1 MDFQKQIDT
10 ITGALNLFDLSY
22 LVSGSAMLLVLSYT
36 YPSLQHF
43 LVHDDKLLLSAVI
56 CIVAAYIAGL
66 FCWVIGKRFRYVV
79 MMIIKWDRH
88 AVEHDFEELFGEAMG
103 VCKVEERSKISQMQS
118 KSKSLTYSYMWMK
131 LDKSTDIDCKRR
143 FDFISRFWTFR
154 AIYEGL
160 ILPFV
165 ILAIAFY
172 YRGCVASNSVNI
184 SNMGW
189 IDWGRIVIYVLF
201 CLLVTYALCM
211 EARKCFKTQLREVV
225 LAFSIFCP
233 DDLIKTK

>member
-79 MMIIKWDRH
+79 MMIIKWDRY

-103 VCKVEERSKISQMQS
+103 VCRVEERSKISLMQS

-165 ILAIAFY
+165 IFAIAFY
-172 YRGCVASNSVNI
+172 NRGYIASNSENI
-184 SNMGW
+184 SNIGW
-189 IDWGRIVIYVLF
+189 IEWG
-201 CLLVTYALCM
+201 
-211 EARKCFKTQLREVV
+211 
-225 LAFSIFCP
+225 
-233 DDLIKTK
+233 